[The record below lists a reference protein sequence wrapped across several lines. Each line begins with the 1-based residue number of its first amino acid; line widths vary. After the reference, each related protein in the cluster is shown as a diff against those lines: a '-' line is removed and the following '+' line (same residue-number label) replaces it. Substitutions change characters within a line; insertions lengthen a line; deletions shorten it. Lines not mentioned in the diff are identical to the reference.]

1 MQSIFLHLAGM
12 CLFAALSVLPASA
25 AISYDQSTVPL
36 EADSSDASLAKVVL
50 LAGSAAN
57 KSGQHEYFAGCA
69 LLAQWLQQTPGVWPV
84 MVRNGWPTNESIL
97 KGARTVVIYVEGG
110 GKQPFFEP
118 PRWARLKQLM
128 DSGAGLVMVHQA
140 VDFPIGPDREVKEW
154 LGGVW
159 TRDIGCRGHWDMELK
174 PLAEHPV
181 LRGVGAF
188 PVKGDGWLYN
198 LHFAHA
204 RVTPLLAGP
213 VPASSRSTPDAKK
226 HAGRDEVM
234 AWAFERGNGGRSVG
248 FTGCDL
254 HRNWALPE
262 QRRLML
268 NAILWTAKLPVP
280 DGGAAAS
287 FSPADLEKNLDDKR
301 TNTATPVKQ

>member
-1 MQSIFLHLAGM
+1 MNSIALRVAAIS
-12 CLFAALSVLPASA
+12 LFTALPVLPASA

-36 EADSSDASLAKVVL
+36 EVDSSDPSLAKVVL
-50 LAGSAAN
+50 LAGSPAN

-69 LLAQWLQQTPGVWPV
+69 LLKQWLQQSPGVWPV
-84 MVRNGWPTNESIL
+84 MVRNGWPTNESIF

-118 PRWARLKQLM
+118 PRWGLLKKLM
-128 DSGAGLVMVHQA
+128 DAGAGLVMVHQA

-174 PLAEHPV
+174 PLTEHPV
-181 LRGVGAF
+181 MRGVGAF

-198 LHFAHA
+198 LHFADA
-204 RVTPLLAGP
+204 RVTPLLAGS
-213 VPASSRSTPDAKK
+213 VPASSRTTPDAKK

-234 AWAFERGNGGRSVG
+234 AWAYERVNGGRSVG

-254 HRNWALPE
+254 HKNWALPE

-268 NAILWTAKLPVP
+268 NAILWAAKLPVP
-280 DGGAAAS
+280 AGGAPAN
-287 FSPADLEKNLDDKR
+287 FSPAHLEKNLDDKR
-301 TNTATPVKQ
+301 TNTTKSVKQ

>member
-1 MQSIFLHLAGM
+1 MQSILIHLAGL
-12 CLFAALSVLPASA
+12 CLFTTLTALPAFA
-25 AISYDQSTVPL
+25 AISFDQSTVPL
-36 EADSSDASLAKVVL
+36 EAESPDVSLAKVVL
-50 LAGSAAN
+50 LAGSPAN
-57 KSGQHEYFAGCA
+57 KAGQHEYFAGCA
-69 LLAQWLQQTPGVWPV
+69 LLKQWLQQMPGVWPV

-97 KGARTVVIYVEGG
+97 KGARTVVVYVEGG

-128 DSGAGLVMVHQA
+128 DAGAGLVMVHQA

-174 PLAEHPV
+174 PLAAHPV
-181 LRGVGAF
+181 LRGVGSF

-198 LHFAHA
+198 LHFADA
-204 RVTPLLAGP
+204 RVTPLLAGA
-213 VPASSRSTPDAKK
+213 VPASSRTTPDAKK

-234 AWAFERGNGGRSVG
+234 AWAFERANDGRSVG

-254 HRNWALPE
+254 HQNWALPE
-262 QRRLML
+262 QRRLLL
-268 NAILWTAKLPVP
+268 NSILWTAKLPVP
-280 DGGAAAS
+280 AGGAPAS
-287 FSPADLEKNLDDKR
+287 FSPADLETNLDDKR
-301 TNTATPVKQ
+301 TNTTSSVK

>member
-1 MQSIFLHLAGM
+1 MQ
-12 CLFAALSVLPASA
+12 CTLFRVAVISLFTALITLPVSA

-36 EADSSDASLAKVVL
+36 EADSSDSSLAKVIL
-50 LAGSAAN
+50 LAGSPAN

-69 LLAQWLQQTPGVWPV
+69 LLAQWLEQTPGVWPV
-84 MVRNGWPTNESIL
+84 MVRNGWPTNESIF

-128 DSGAGLVMVHQA
+128 DAGAGLVMVHQA

-198 LHFAHA
+198 LHFADA
-204 RVTPLLAGP
+204 RVTQLLAGP
-213 VPASSRSTPDAKK
+213 VPANSRTTPDAKK

-280 DGGAAAS
+280 AAGASAH

-301 TNTATPVKQ
+301 TNTTTSVKQ

>member
-1 MQSIFLHLAGM
+1 MQSILIHLAGL
-12 CLFAALSVLPASA
+12 CLFTTLTALPAFA
-25 AISYDQSTVPL
+25 AISFDQSTVPL
-36 EADSSDASLAKVVL
+36 EAESPDVSLAKVVL
-50 LAGSAAN
+50 LAGSPAN
-57 KSGQHEYFAGCA
+57 KAGQHEYFAGCA
-69 LLAQWLQQTPGVWPV
+69 LLKQWLQQMPGVWPV

-97 KGARTVVIYVEGG
+97 KGARTVVVYVEGG

-118 PRWARLKQLM
+118 TRWARLKQLM

-174 PLAEHPV
+174 PLAAHPV
-181 LRGVGAF
+181 LRGVGSF

-198 LHFAHA
+198 LHFANA

-213 VPASSRSTPDAKK
+213 VPASSRTTPDAKQ

-234 AWAFERGNGGRSVG
+234 AWAFERGNDGRSVG

-254 HRNWALPE
+254 HHNWALPE
-262 QRRLML
+262 QRRLLL
-268 NAILWTAKLPVP
+268 NSILWTARLPVP
-280 DGGAAAS
+280 AGGAPAS
-287 FSPADLEKNLDDKR
+287 FSPVDLEKNLDDKR
-301 TNTATPVKQ
+301 TNTTSSVK

>member
-1 MQSIFLHLAGM
+1 MKSIFLHRAGM
-12 CLFAALSVLPASA
+12 CLFAVLSVLPASA
-25 AISYDQSTVPL
+25 AISYDQSTVRL
-36 EADSSDASLAKVVL
+36 EADSSDSSLAKVVL
-50 LAGSAAN
+50 LAGSPAN
-57 KSGQHEYFAGCA
+57 KPGQHEYFAGCA
-69 LLAQWLQQTPGVWPV
+69 LLKQWLQQTPGVWPV
-84 MVRNGWPTNESIL
+84 MVRNGWPTNESIF
-97 KGARTVVIYVEGG
+97 KSARTVVIYVEGG

-118 PRWARLKQLM
+118 SRWALLKQLM
-128 DSGAGLVMVHQA
+128 DAGTGLVMVHQA

-159 TRDIGCRGHWDMELK
+159 KRDIGCRGHWDMELK

-198 LHFAHA
+198 LHFADA

-213 VPASSRSTPDAKK
+213 VPVSSRTTADAKK

-280 DGGAAAS
+280 AGGAPAH
-287 FSPADLEKNLDDKR
+287 FSAADLDKNLDDKR
-301 TNTATPVKQ
+301 TKTATSVKQ

>member
-36 EADSSDASLAKVVL
+36 EADSSDSSLAKVVL

>member
-1 MQSIFLHLAGM
+1 MQ
-12 CLFAALSVLPASA
+12 CTLFRVAVISLFTALITLPVSA

-36 EADSSDASLAKVVL
+36 EADSSDSSLAKVIL
-50 LAGSAAN
+50 LAGSPAN

-69 LLAQWLQQTPGVWPV
+69 LLAQWLEQTPGVWPV
-84 MVRNGWPTNESIL
+84 MARNGWPTNESIF

-128 DSGAGLVMVHQA
+128 DAGAGLVMVHQA

-198 LHFAHA
+198 LHFADA
-204 RVTPLLAGP
+204 RVTQLLAGP
-213 VPASSRSTPDAKK
+213 VPANSRTTPDAKK

-280 DGGAAAS
+280 AAGASAH

-301 TNTATPVKQ
+301 TNTTTSVKQ

>member
-1 MQSIFLHLAGM
+1 MKSLL
-12 CLFAALSVLPASA
+12 LAALGFCLLQPAHA
-25 AISYDQSTVPL
+25 APVANPYDQSTVPL
-36 EADSSDASLAKVVL
+36 EADSSDPSLAKVVL
-50 LAGSAAN
+50 LAGSPAN

-69 LLAQWLQQTPGVWPV
+69 LLRPWLQRTPGVWPV
-84 MVRNGWPTNESIL
+84 MVRNGWPTNESIF

-128 DSGAGLVMVHQA
+128 DAGTGLVMVHQA
-140 VDFPIGPDREVKEW
+140 VDYPVGPDREVKEW

-198 LHFAHA
+198 LHFADA

-213 VPASSRSTPDAKK
+213 VPAGSRTTPDAKQ

-254 HRNWALPE
+254 HRNWSLPE

-280 DGGAAAS
+280 AGGAPAK
-287 FSPADLEKNLDDKR
+287 FSPVDLEKNLDDKR
-301 TNTATPVKQ
+301 TNTASSVKP

>member
-1 MQSIFLHLAGM
+1 MQSIFLHSAGM

-36 EADSSDASLAKVVL
+36 EADSSDSSLAKVVL

-97 KGARTVVIYVEGG
+97 TGARTVVVYVEGG

-280 DGGAAAS
+280 DGGAAAN

>member
-1 MQSIFLHLAGM
+1 MKAILLRVLVL
-12 CLFAALSVLPASA
+12 CLFAAWTVPSISA
-25 AISYDQSTVPL
+25 AVSYDQSAVPL
-36 EADSSDASLAKVVL
+36 EVDASDPSLAKVIL
-50 LAGSAAN
+50 LAGSPAN
-57 KSGQHEYFAGCA
+57 KAGQHEYFAGCA
-69 LLAQWLQQTPGVWPV
+69 LLKQWLHQMPGVWPV
-84 MVRNGWPTNESIL
+84 MVRNGWPTNEAIF

-110 GKQPFFEP
+110 GQQPFFEP
-118 PRWARLKQLM
+118 ARWAQLKQLM
-128 DSGAGLVMVHQA
+128 DAGAGLVMVHQA
-140 VDFPIGPDREVKEW
+140 VDFPVGPDRAVKEW

-159 TRDIGCRGHWDMELK
+159 KRDIGCRGHWDMELK

-198 LHFAHA
+198 LHFAGA
-204 RVTPLLAGP
+204 KVTPLLAGP
-213 VPASSRSTPDAKK
+213 VPASSRTTPDAKK

-254 HRNWALPE
+254 HQNWALPE

-268 NAILWTAKLPVP
+268 NSILWTAKLPVP
-280 DGGAAAS
+280 AGGAPAS

-301 TNTATPVKQ
+301 TNTTSSVKQ

>member
-1 MQSIFLHLAGM
+1 MQSILIHLAGL
-12 CLFAALSVLPASA
+12 CLFTTLPALPAVA
-25 AISYDQSTVPL
+25 AISFDQSTVPL
-36 EADSSDASLAKVVL
+36 EAESPDVSLAKVVL
-50 LAGSAAN
+50 LAGSPAN
-57 KSGQHEYFAGCA
+57 KAGQHEYFAGCA
-69 LLAQWLQQTPGVWPV
+69 LLKQWLQQMPGVWPV

-97 KGARTVVIYVEGG
+97 KGARTVVVYVEGG

-128 DSGAGLVMVHQA
+128 DSGTGLVMVHQA

-174 PLAEHPV
+174 PLAAHPV
-181 LRGVGAF
+181 LRGVGSF

-198 LHFAHA
+198 LHFANA

-213 VPASSRSTPDAKK
+213 VPASSRTTPDAKQ

-234 AWAFERGNGGRSVG
+234 AWAFERGNDGRSVG

-254 HRNWALPE
+254 HHNWALPE
-262 QRRLML
+262 QRRLLL
-268 NAILWTAKLPVP
+268 NSILWTARLPVP
-280 DGGAAAS
+280 AGGAPAS

-301 TNTATPVKQ
+301 SNTTSSVK